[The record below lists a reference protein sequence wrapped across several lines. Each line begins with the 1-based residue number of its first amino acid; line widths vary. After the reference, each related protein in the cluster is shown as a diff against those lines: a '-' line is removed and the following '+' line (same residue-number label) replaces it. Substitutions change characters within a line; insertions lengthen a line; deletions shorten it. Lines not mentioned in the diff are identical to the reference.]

1 MTWTGSED
9 RRRYWQSLPLSA
21 VGWVA
26 LTSFL
31 TFTSVELATGLLDGL
46 QWPFWWVLAKSAFF
60 GASMALSFAA
70 VLRNP
75 KARFLIL
82 IPMIVLVVILPK
94 IQSGLPA
101 SKLLIGPGF
110 EYVRWRLAMNA
121 MLCGAAAAIGWM
133 ILVLFAG
140 TQGVKHVRVR
150 TELELAEKL
159 QQTLAPPLAAHNP
172 TYEILGRSVPS
183 SQMGGDLLDAVDD
196 RGAIACYVADVAGH
210 GIQAG
215 VFMGMVKSSARTALL
230 RPRPLENLLADLNRV
245 LFDVKGGSPTYVTFA
260 CLRCWEGRKVE
271 YTLAGHG
278 PILHYHAHQKSV
290 SQLGMEQF
298 PLGLF
303 VNATFASGIVEV
315 EPGDILAL
323 LTDGLPEV
331 EDANNEQFGLE
342 RIGKIVARNADGPL
356 AYLSETLF
364 AAVRQFGRQ
373 TDDETLVLVRAS
385 TLRDSINS
393 GTPLKSSLFAHLM

>member
-1 MTWTGSED
+1 MPWTGSEE

-21 VGWVA
+21 FAWIA

-31 TFTSVELATGLLDGL
+31 TFASVGLAANLVDGL
-46 QWPFWWVLAKSAFF
+46 QWPFWWVLVKSAFF
-60 GASMALSFAA
+60 GAITALSFATA
-70 VLRNP
+70 LRNP

-82 IPMIVLVVILPK
+82 IPVFVLLVVLPK

-101 SKLLIGPGF
+101 NKLLMGPGF
-110 EYVRWRLAMNA
+110 EDVRWRLATA
-121 MLCGAAAAIGWM
+121 GMLSSAAAAIGYAVFV
-133 ILVLFAG
+133 IFAG
-140 TQGVKHVRVR
+140 TQGVKHIRVR

-159 QQTLAPPLAAHNP
+159 QQTLAPPLAVRNP
-172 TYEILGRSVPS
+172 AYEIIGRSVPS

-196 RGAIACYVADVAGH
+196 RGAMACYVADVAGH

-230 RPRPLENLLADLNRV
+230 RPKPLEELLADLNRV
-245 LFDVKGGSPTYVTFA
+245 LFDVKAGSATYVTFA
-260 CLRCWEGRKVE
+260 CLRCAEGGKVE
-271 YTLAGHG
+271 YALAGNG
-278 PILHYHAHQKSV
+278 PILHYHFRERSL

-303 VNATFASGIVEV
+303 ANATFVSGIVEV

-331 EDANNEQFGLE
+331 EDANNGQFGLE
-342 RIGKIVARNADGPL
+342 RIGEIIARNADGPL
-356 AYLSETLF
+356 TDLTETLF
-364 AAVRQFGRQ
+364 AAARQFGRQ
-373 TDDETLVLVRAS
+373 TDDETLVLVRAA
-385 TLRDSINS
+385 R
-393 GTPLKSSLFAHLM
+393 

>member
-1 MTWTGSED
+1 MAWTGARD

-21 VGWVA
+21 VAWVA

-31 TFTSVELATGLLDGL
+31 TFTSVELATGLVDGL

-60 GASMALSFAA
+60 GVIMALSFAT

-75 KARFLIL
+75 KARFLII
-82 IPMIVLVVILPK
+82 IPIAVLLVVLPK

-101 SKLLIGPGF
+101 NKLLMGPGF
-110 EYVRWRLAMNA
+110 EYVRWRLAMDA
-121 MLCGAAAAIGWM
+121 LLSGAAAALGWI

-140 TQGVKHVRVR
+140 TQGVKHVRAR

-159 QQTLAPPLAAHNP
+159 QQTLAPPLAACSQA
-172 TYEILGRSVPS
+172 YEILGRSVPS

-196 RGAIACYVADVAGH
+196 CGAMACFLADVAGH

-230 RPRPLENLLADLNRV
+230 RPRPLEELLADLNRV
-245 LFDVKGGSPTYVTFA
+245 LFDVKGESPTYVTFA
-260 CLRCWEGRKVE
+260 CLRCWEGGKVE
-271 YTLAGHG
+271 YTLAGNG
-278 PILHYHAHQKSV
+278 PILHYHAHQRSV

-303 VNATFASGIVEV
+303 ANATFVSGTVEV

-323 LTDGLPEV
+323 LTDGMPEV
-331 EDANNEQFGLE
+331 EDDNHEQFGLE
-342 RIGKIVARNADGPL
+342 RIGKIIARNPDAPL
-356 AYLSETLF
+356 ADLTETLF

-373 TDDETLVLVRAS
+373 TDDETLVLVKAR
-385 TLRDSINS
+385 
-393 GTPLKSSLFAHLM
+393 